1 MIHITD
7 TGWCNSFGTGLSPE
21 QEIVNV
27 VSQFK
32 DKRKGQLHY
41 TLVGLDTDDAGGI
54 DQVIDEFISL
64 TALELEDPNLA
75 ASKIAKYSSSVLKKH
90 KSRYQVV

>member
-7 TGWCNSFGTGLSPE
+7 TGWCGSFNTGLRADE
-21 QEIVNV
+21 EIVNV

-41 TLVGLDTDDAGGI
+41 TLVGLDTDTPGGL

-64 TALELEDPNLA
+64 SEFELEDPYKA
-75 ASKIAKYSSSVLKKH
+75 ASKIAKYSSSILKKQ
-90 KSRYQVV
+90 KNKYQHV